1 MGVGCVQFQLSGGL
15 VWYGNGPITSH
26 IYSSACYTG
35 LTLVRNEFAVNRRL
49 QVSYYAADSSY
60 HGRGVEGVAAVVAFE
75 DGSVFVVA

>member
-1 MGVGCVQFQLSGGL
+1 MCPISTVRRIGMVWKWADNLTYIAVL
-15 VWYGNGPITSH
+15 VTQDLHLFGMS
-26 IYSSACYTG
+26 
-35 LTLVRNEFAVNRRL
+35 LLLAVNRRL